1 MNPSNRHDAQ
11 RADSGGQ
18 QIPRPEDSPRSLI
31 LDLTSR
37 CNLRCFMCN
46 AHMEGSAVDPASFR
60 DMPDEVFAR
69 LQPLVAR
76 ADTINLGG
84 CGEPLFTGR
93 ILDRLAQIR
102 EWNRDAYLLTFTNG
116 TCFSSRTQTERLLSF
131 FNEVH
136 ISLNGVASYDRVMTG
151 SHYPL
156 IRRNLEFV
164 RDARRAGGKP
174 EILVIG
180 FIVMRRNLDD
190 IIPAA
195 HLAKEMGFSR
205 IQYKSLWVFNQEL
218 QTEAI
223 HQDPDLTRLAR
234 EQVRAAHTVGIPV
247 ECEMWPELNTRV
259 SGNWGANRVTQKLS
273 PFRRRPPLVVRAGRM
288 LRDDPRL
295 FRERLIRFIGAYG
308 RRFIGRPPRR
318 DMSLPCH
325 YPWRQVQVF
334 ENGDVFFCCEGE
346 TRIGNLLAEDFPA
359 IWNSEE
365 AWRYRDGLFSGHFYR
380 DCARCKVIFRDH
392 HEAYIK
398 TGGNGQ
404 P

>member
-1 MNPSNRHDAQ
+1 MNPSFRHEAQ
-11 RADSGGQ
+11 RAGSGGHQ
-18 QIPRPEDSPRSLI
+18 TPRPEEYPRSLI

-46 AHMEGSAVDPASFR
+46 AHMEGSTVDPATFT
-60 DMPDEVFAR
+60 DMPEEVFNR

-76 ADTINLGG
+76 ADIINLGG
-84 CGEPLFTGR
+84 CGEPLFAGR

-102 EWNRDAYLLTFTNG
+102 EWHRDAYLLTFTNG
-116 TCFSSRTQTERLLSF
+116 ICFSSREHTARLLPF

-136 ISLNGVASYDRVMTG
+136 ISLNGVGSYDRVMTG
-151 SHYPL
+151 SRFPL
-156 IRRNLEFV
+156 IRRNLDFIREV
-164 RDARRAGGKP
+164 RREMGKP
-174 EILVIG
+174 ETLVIG

-190 IIPAA
+190 IVPAA
-195 HLAKEMGFSR
+195 RLARELDASR
-205 IQYKSLWVFNQEL
+205 IQYKSLWVFSREL
-218 QTEAI
+218 QTESI
-223 HQDPDLTRLAR
+223 LQDPDLTRLAR

-259 SGNWGANRVTQKLS
+259 SGNWGAHRLTQKLR
-273 PFRRRPPLVVRAGRM
+273 PLRRRPPLVVRAGRM

-365 AWRYRDGLFSGHFYR
+365 AWRYRDGLCSGRYYR
-380 DCARCKVIFRDH
+380 DCARCKVMFRDRPD
-392 HEAYIK
+392 AYIK
-398 TGGNGQ
+398 SGRSESS
-404 P
+404 